1 MLKAGPGKFAD
12 EAINRSGV
20 LGIFSDAQ
28 RFMERI
34 PATQPYV
41 SFSGQQTTRRGGGDL
56 VDVLLGPTFGAAKTG
71 AKVVTSM
78 DEPTKSTL
86 HSIRTL
92 LPWQNVILWRNIMD
106 KIEQSAGSGLP
117 ERRN

>member
-41 SFSGQQTTRRGGGDL
+41 SSSGERTTRRGGDDI
-56 VDVLLGPTFGAAKTG
+56 VDVVLGPTVGLAKTG
-71 AKVVTSM
+71 AKVLAGM

-86 HSIRTL
+86 HGIRQMM
-92 LPWQNVILWRNIMD
+92 PWQNLIVWRRALD
-106 KIEQSAGSGLP
+106 AIEAQANLP